1 MLVHTR
7 LMVALGCLV
16 LAAPAAAQDTLSRVQ
31 VVTIEGDSASWEAGR
46 REGRES
52 ANDAVVAH
60 RGLIGFV
67 LGIPIGVYLLPAVY
81 IANPLLIVG
90 EGVGVAAVVGVGRTG
105 RADPPATL
113 AAHAAVRGPE
123 YERGLREGYAERL
136 RSRRMKAVAGGA
148 AAGMVSGTALLLW
161 ALLHTS
167 D

>member
-7 LMVALGCLV
+7 LIVAIGCLA
-16 LAAPAAAQDTLSRVQ
+16 LAAPAGAQDTLSSVQ
-31 VVTIEGDSASWEAGR
+31 VVAVDGDSASWDAGR

-67 LGIPIGVYLLPAVY
+67 LGVPIGVFLLPAVY
-81 IANPLLIVG
+81 IASPLLIAG
-90 EGVGVAAVVGVGRTG
+90 EGVGVAAVIGAGRAG

-113 AAHAAVRGPE
+113 AAHAAARGPE

-161 ALLHTS
+161 ALLHTG

>member
-1 MLVHTR
+1 MTIRTR
-7 LMVALGCLV
+7 IMVAVASLL
-16 LAAPAAAQDTLSRVQ
+16 LATPAAAQDSLSRIQ
-31 VVTIEGDSASWEAGR
+31 VVADRPDSASWEAGR

-60 RGLIGFV
+60 RGLIAFV
-67 LGIPIGVYLLPAVY
+67 LAVPIGVYLLPAVY
-81 IANPLLIVG
+81 IGSPLLIAG
-90 EGVGVAAVVGVGRTG
+90 EGVGVAAVVGVGRAG
-105 RADPPATL
+105 SAKPPATL
-113 AAHAAVRGPE
+113 AGEAAARGPD

-161 ALLHTS
+161 ALLHS